1 MIKKINWKQAFPVLA
16 VWIVTVLLLC
26 THYTNKFRIWP
37 DLLTEGIV
45 NTEDK
50 TILSIP
56 DGDSYRQLTFSS
68 SLILPPGTYRFQWNL
83 ECDGINSL
91 RLFSTNDARI
101 SPDTFDFGPGI
112 GKDVYF
118 TLKDNA
124 EFLRFTIDF
133 KDGTYLKIY
142 NFRLYSP
149 SYNDNRLTLI
159 LLASLFSVLWYLHCT
174 GKKIHPSILLLAAAV
189 IYSSVPSFRDNISD
203 LYDTSFH
210 ISRLWNLASGL
221 KAGQIPVRCAGYTY
235 NGYGAVTSVFY
246 PDILLYPF
254 ALLLLSGV
262 STNYVMQC
270 IFVSLNILSCI
281 TMYQCA
287 LHILKDRWTAVIS
300 AILYTLAIYRITDVY
315 IRCALGEAIAFA
327 FLPILIRGIWSV
339 WFGNR
344 EEWPWLTLGVC
355 AVFFSHMLTVLM
367 FLLGMLGLF
376 IFYFPRLLREKRL
389 IPLFKAG
396 LLTLLICLFQ
406 LIPMLDYLQTGV
418 GPMGMNMS
426 VAGSAISPAQLFL
439 WGEGDMPVDPWDTTL
454 PGLPAEPGMI
464 LNIGAILAV
473 YFLLARKEIEQK
485 TRKNILRFS
494 VIGLIGAYATTTLFP
509 WDYLSTFTNNIS
521 DFFQFAWRFLIIPT
535 VFFSLSAAF
544 AYRQLTKEGEK
555 SAVFV
560 LIIATILVLP
570 TLTAQTR
577 FNDVYHFGEI
587 AETVIAQEYNIPGT
601 DVRKVRSRSVNVPE
615 GITVSDYVKEGNRI
629 SCSADVQKDGQVRFP
644 LFGFMGYRVTSN
656 GQEIPYFCTGN
667 NQLTV
672 DLTPGHHD
680 LRIQYVGKPLWHVFD
695 VISLAAFIVL
705 LVLMLKKR
713 KSPAATE
720 LHAI

>member
-1 MIKKINWKQAFPVLA
+1 MIKQIKWKQIFPVVI

-26 THYTNKFRIWP
+26 THYTNKFRLWP
-37 DLLTEGIV
+37 DLLTDGIV
-45 NTEDK
+45 QPDGK
-50 TILSIP
+50 TILSVP

-68 SLILPPGTYRFQWNL
+68 PLIIPPGTYRFQWNL
-83 ECDGINSL
+83 ECDGVNSI
-91 RLFSTNDARI
+91 RLFSTNDARF
-101 SPDTFDFGPGI
+101 SPDTFDIAPGL
-112 GKDVYF
+112 DNNVYF

-149 SYNDNRLTLI
+149 SYNDHRMTLI
-159 LLASLFSVLWYLHCT
+159 LLASLFSVLWLFHCT
-174 GKKIHPSILLLAAAV
+174 GRKIHPSVLLLAAAV

-210 ISRLWNLASGL
+210 ISRLWNLVSGL
-221 KAGQIPVRCAGYTY
+221 KSGQIPVRCAGYSY

-254 ALLLLSGV
+254 ALLLLAGV

-270 IFVSLNILSCI
+270 IFVTLNILSCL

-287 LHILKDRWTAVIS
+287 MRIMKDRWTAVIS

-327 FLPILIRGIWSV
+327 LLPILVRGVWSV
-339 WFGNR
+339 WFGNK

-355 AVFFSHMLTVLM
+355 AVFYSHMLTVLM
-367 FLLGMLGLF
+367 FLLGLLGLF
-376 IFYFPRLLREKRL
+376 IFYLPKLIHEKRL
-389 IPLFKAG
+389 LPLFKAG
-396 LLTLLICLFQ
+396 LLTLFICLTQ
-406 LIPMLDYLQTGV
+406 LIPMYDYLQTGV

-464 LNIGAILAV
+464 LNIGAILAI
-473 YFLLARKEIEQK
+473 YFLLAQKETDRN
-485 TRKNILRFS
+485 TRQNVLRFS
-494 VIGLIGAYATTTLFP
+494 IIGLLGAYATTTLFP
-509 WDYLSTFTNNIS
+509 WEYLSTLTNTIS

-535 VFFSLSAAF
+535 LFFSLSAAF
-544 AYRQLTKEGEK
+544 GYRRITNEGEK
-555 SAVFV
+555 SAIFV
-560 LIIATILVLP
+560 LIAAVIMVLP
-570 TLTAQTR
+570 TLGAQTR
-577 FNDVYHFGEI
+577 FNDVYRFGEAHEI
-587 AETVIAQEYNIPGT
+587 IVQKEYNIPGT
-601 DVRKVRSRSVNVPE
+601 DVANVRSCAVVPSE
-615 GITVSDYVKEGNRI
+615 GIAISDYIKEGNHV
-629 SCSADVQKDGQVRFP
+629 SCSFEASQNGQIRFP
-644 LFGFMGYRVTSN
+644 MFGFMGYQVKID
-656 GQEIPYFCTGN
+656 GQEVPYFCTGN

-672 DLTPGHHD
+672 DVTQGSHD
-680 LRIQYVGKPLWHVFD
+680 LRIHYVGKPLWHVFD
-695 VISLAAFIVL
+695 VISLASFLVLIVL
-705 LVLMLKKR
+705 MIKKR
-713 KSPAATE
+713 KIPQG
-720 LHAI
+720 